1 MSDLLRILAVLGLVA
16 GNAFFVIGEYAVVTA
31 RRAAL
36 QNRRGSAAALRLM
49 DDPVRVISTVQVGI
63 TAIGIL
69 AGALAEPLVRGLI
82 GDALPGWATYV
93 LAFGIVTYLSVVFGE
108 LVPKALTLEKSE
120 TLAVLI
126 ARPIELISVVLRPV
140 VWVLQGSA
148 ALVLRPFGI
157 GEVTAGESIR
167 NAAELRAM
175 VDEAEESGVIPR
187 AQEELLHNVFD
198 FPDREARDVMV
209 PALDVCWLDA
219 DLTPADAIDRHIE
232 TPHTRY
238 PVGRGSLD
246 RLEGIVHVHDLVA
259 AARQGAPETI
269 GPLARPALIVP
280 ETKDIGALM
289 REQRAEGAQLA
300 VVVDEYGAV
309 AGIVTL
315 EDVLEELVG
324 EIQDEFD
331 LPDGRIERVADDT
344 VRVAGSMTIDDFN
357 EAIGTRLPQTGP
369 RTLAGL
375 VFDALGRR
383 PVPGDSVESAGVKLA
398 VERVD
403 DLRITGLLVTL
414 PQAQTAA

>member
-246 RLEGIVHVHDLVA
+246 RLEGIVHVHDLIA
-259 AARQGAPETI
+259 AARH
-269 GPLARPALIVP
+269 
-280 ETKDIGALM
+280 
-289 REQRAEGAQLA
+289 
-300 VVVDEYGAV
+300 
-309 AGIVTL
+309 
-315 EDVLEELVG
+315 
-324 EIQDEFD
+324 
-331 LPDGRIERVADDT
+331 GRR
-344 VRVAGSMTIDDFN
+344 RRRSGRS
-357 EAIGTRLPQTGP
+357 RGP
-369 RTLAGL
+369 R
-375 VFDALGRR
+375 
-383 PVPGDSVESAGVKLA
+383 
-398 VERVD
+398 
-403 DLRITGLLVTL
+403 
-414 PQAQTAA
+414 

>member
-1 MSDLLRILAVLGLVA
+1 MLGLVA

-36 QNRRGSAAALRLM
+36 QGRRGSAAALRLM

-93 LAFGIVTYLSVVFGE
+93 LAFAIVTYLSVVFGE

-157 GEVTAGESIR
+157 REVTAGESIR
-167 NAAELRAM
+167 NAAELRAL

-209 PALDVCWLDA
+209 PALDVAWLDA

-246 RLEGIVHVHDLVA
+246 RLEGIVHVHDLIA
-259 AARQGAPETI
+259 AARSGGPETI

-280 ETKDIGALM
+280 ETKDLSLIH
-289 REQRAEGAQLA
+289 
-300 VVVDEYGAV
+300 
-309 AGIVTL
+309 
-315 EDVLEELVG
+315 
-324 EIQDEFD
+324 
-331 LPDGRIERVADDT
+331 
-344 VRVAGSMTIDDFN
+344 N
-357 EAIGTRLPQTGP
+357 
-369 RTLAGL
+369 
-375 VFDALGRR
+375 
-383 PVPGDSVESAGVKLA
+383 
-398 VERVD
+398 
-403 DLRITGLLVTL
+403 
-414 PQAQTAA
+414 